1 MGVQGVRTDAWR
13 DPFLRL
19 FSEMGVV
26 YRAAEAANIHR
37 SEVYRTIHEDP
48 AFAAAFE
55 DARRTFVERAE
66 AEVYRRGI
74 EGYDEPVYQ
83 GGERVGV
90 VRKYSDVLL
99 MATLNANDPAKW
111 RRTTRVEQTGPGGG
125 PIQIAEGMSDHER
138 VALKAAI
145 ETELARREQPA

>member
-13 DPFLRL
+13 EKFLRL
-19 FSEMGVV
+19 FADMGVV
-26 YRAAEAANIHR
+26 YRAAAASNVHR

-55 DARRTFVERAE
+55 EARRTFVERAE
-66 AEVYRRGI
+66 AEVYRRGM
-74 EGYDEPVYQ
+74 EGWEEPVYQ
-83 GGERVGV
+83 GGEQVGT

-99 MATLNANDPAKW
+99 LANLNANAPEKW
-111 RRTTRVEQTGPGGG
+111 RRTSRVEQTGPGGG